1 MSVVELQERLALLK
15 ETQRRKEEEK
25 RDQIIQEKRAKSQ
38 ELQKTV
44 EQISLCRAAMGR
56 TAALRWVPEPQGR
69 HLQEQG
75 VASLLYTFLGGLG
88 LLGETA
94 PPPHPHP
101 ASGTQVACS
110 NSEMVGDCVAMASM
124 PVT

>member
-94 PPPHPHP
+94 PPHPHP
-101 ASGTQVACS
+101 ASGMQVACS